1 MKCLK
6 CGRENKKNAVYCK
19 FCGENLH
26 TAEQPLTLAFMLKS
40 LFVIYALIF
49 VFYMTYLAFEE
60 PFQTFVNNI
69 ASK

>member
-19 FCGENLH
+19 FCGENLQ
-26 TAEQPLTLAFMLKS
+26 TADQPLTVAFMLKS
-40 LFVIYALIF
+40 LFVIYSLIF
-49 VFYMTYLAFEE
+49 VFYMIYLAVET

-69 ASK
+69 ATK